1 MHRLLPA
8 LTWLTLAACSG
19 WRDSA
24 GSRRDLDP
32 ESGPPAELVVRNE
45 TRERKDFGRQMR
57 DLLNAGQYDSLDRIA
72 HTLRQQQVRWPN
84 GYWKLRSFYVYGF
97 DGPAHE
103 ESETEWKAYLS
114 NLRTWVATRPNSV
127 TARVALG
134 NSLVGYAWHARSD
147 GWAQDVSDAGWR
159 LFKIRLSEADSVL
172 RTSQRVPERCPGM
185 PAALQRVA
193 LGQNWDSNRYDSL
206 FNAAIE
212 AEPGYDSYYELKA
225 HSLLP
230 RWGGRR
236 GEWERFAEEAAD
248 HLGGPAG
255 DVVYARIVWSLEEY
269 YDNMFKETRASWDR
283 TSRGYQEL
291 LRIYPHSLELQS
303 QYAKLATQAESR
315 GEVRLMFD
323 RMGPRVDPAVWRTRD
338 YFVAVRDWATQ

>member
-1 MHRLLPA
+1 
-8 LTWLTLAACSG
+8 
-19 WRDSA
+19 
-24 GSRRDLDP
+24 
-32 ESGPPAELVVRNE
+32 
-45 TRERKDFGRQMR
+45 
-57 DLLNAGQYDSLDRIA
+57 
-72 HTLRQQQVRWPN
+72 
-84 GYWKLRSFYVYGF
+84 
-97 DGPAHE
+97 
-103 ESETEWKAYLS
+103 
-114 NLRTWVATRPNSV
+114 
-127 TARVALG
+127 
-134 NSLVGYAWHARSD
+134 
-147 GWAQDVSDAGWR
+147 
-159 LFKIRLSEADSVL
+159 
-172 RTSQRVPERCPGM
+172 M

-315 GEVRLMFD
+315 DEVRLMFD